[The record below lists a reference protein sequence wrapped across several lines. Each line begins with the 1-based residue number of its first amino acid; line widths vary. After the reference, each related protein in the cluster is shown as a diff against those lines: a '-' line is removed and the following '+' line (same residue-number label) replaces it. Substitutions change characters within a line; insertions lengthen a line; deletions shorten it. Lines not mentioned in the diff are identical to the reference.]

1 MEVGTS
7 VWVRDTEEAWMSGC
21 ISKKTE
27 VKGGVQVTVVKDTS
41 KEEKACL
48 VPGVEQETDEL
59 KYRNTTMEDS
69 TVEDLITLH
78 YLNEPSIL
86 DCLQKRYFMNKIY
99 TYTGPI
105 LIAMNPF
112 QSLAIYDHDRLEEY
126 FNFGLVKSQGLVEH
140 LCVEALPP
148 HIFAVSDNAYRNMMS
163 VLQNDPIG
171 VRKSALPSAGQSI
184 LISGESGA
192 GKTESTK
199 ILLKYLTTVALDASD
214 FATTGTYM
222 DKVMQSNPILEAFG
236 NARTVR
242 NDNSSRFG
250 KFVEIHFNKN
260 GSLIG
265 GKISTYLLEKVRLC
279 FQQAGERNYHIFY
292 QMAAGGSAAEKKR
305 WGIASIDQIDY
316 CNQGKIFKLEHIND
330 AMEFS
335 NTKAAFTTLDFDSSS
350 QAMALDITAGL
361 MHLGQIKF
369 APDEDGE
376 GSELSKDISTQTS
389 LNSAV
394 SLLGLPKEALQR
406 VMIER
411 VTNTGKE
418 TFVKKF
424 KPAQAADAR
433 DALAKTIYSRL
444 FDWLVSTINVQ
455 LKPDA
460 PDDVRAEIGV
470 LDIFG
475 FECFQNNSFEQLCIN
490 YTNETLQQ
498 QFNKFV
504 FELEQEE
511 YRIEAIEWSALDFPN
526 NQDCLDLIETKKTGL
541 FAMIDDECLVPKGSD
556 ANLAKRMYQ
565 DLIKFPRFVATNV
578 QKTNNLFQINHYA
591 GPVVYSTLKFVEKNK
606 DEVPKEASELLN
618 KSSCSLL
625 KLLFVA
631 PLVETTAGRSGPN
644 PSVCFQFK
652 AQLAYLMSRIHL
664 TKPHYV
670 RCIKPNDLSRPQLLQ
685 RNRVVEQLRCGGVLE
700 AVKVSRSGFPYR
712 LSHQEFFERYRA
724 QANPFSAQCSKLPW
738 NLRNQPKPAQLC
750 QMLIPSLWDDAS
762 APKQEGNASTAKSY
776 RFMLKWK
783 GKTTTSGITR
793 DLIQIGKSKI
803 FFRKAPYD
811 LLEGRRARLTFL
823 SAAKIQAACRGFMV
837 RVVQIK
843 VGRRQNRAATKIQAR
858 FRAHYYSKRLNTVR
872 LGVIFFQAT
881 VRGYEIRANL
891 RKILEQDERYMAKR
905 RGSHST
911 KRAKRKQAVVRDEKT
926 FAEKQEKLK
935 AIKEQKDKKAGKLSR
950 LFNTF
955 SDEKMEKYRSR
966 MPKVWS
972 QDRILRL
979 FGINNVRK

>member
-1 MEVGTS
+1 MEVGAS
-7 VWVRDTEEAWMSGC
+7 VWVRDAEEAWVSGH
-21 ISKKTE
+21 ITKKAE
-27 VKGGVQVTVVKDTS
+27 SKGGMQVTVVKDTS
-41 KEEKACL
+41 KEEKAWSM
-48 VPGVEQETDEL
+48 PGEEQETDEL
-59 KYRNTTMEDS
+59 KYRNTVEDS
-69 TVEDLITLH
+69 IVDDLITLH

-112 QSLAIYDHDRLEEY
+112 QSLAIYDQDRLEEY

-148 HIFAVSDNAYRNMMS
+148 HIFAISDNAYRSMMS

-171 VRKSALPSAGQSI
+171 AQKSALPSAGQSI

-250 KFVEIHFNKN
+250 KFVEINFNKN

-292 QMAAGGSAAEKKR
+292 QLAAGGSAAEKKR
-305 WGIASIDQIDY
+305 WGITSIDQMGY
-316 CNQGKIFKLEHIND
+316 CNQGNVFKLEHIND
-330 AMEFS
+330 ATEFS
-335 NTKAAFTTLDFDSSS
+335 NTKSAFTTLDFDSKS
-350 QAMALDITAGL
+350 QEMTFDIIAGL
-361 MHLGQIKF
+361 MHLGQMKF
-369 APDEDGE
+369 IADGDGE
-376 GSELSKDISTQTS
+376 GSEISKDFSTQTS
-389 LNSAV
+389 IVAAV
-394 SLLGLPKEALQR
+394 SLLGLTKDALQR

-411 VTNTGKE
+411 LTNTGKE

-424 KPAQAADAR
+424 KPAQASDAR

-444 FDWLVSTINVQ
+444 FDWLVSMINVQ
-455 LKPDA
+455 LKPDVLE
-460 PDDVRAEIGV
+460 DVRAEIGV

-475 FECFQNNSFEQLCIN
+475 FECFQSNSFEQLCIN

-511 YRIEAIEWSALDFPN
+511 YRLEAIEWSALDFPS
-526 NQDCLDLIETKKTGL
+526 NQDCLDLIETRKTGL

-565 DLIKFPRFVATNV
+565 DLSKFPRFVATNV

-606 DEVPKEASELLN
+606 DEVPKEASELLG

-625 KLLFVA
+625 KLLFAA
-631 PLVETTAGRSGPN
+631 PPAETTAGRATPN

-652 AQLAYLMSRIHL
+652 AQLAYLMGRIHT

-670 RCIKPNDLSRPQLLQ
+670 RCIKPNDLNKPQLLQ

-712 LSHQEFFERYRA
+712 LTHQEFYERYRA
-724 QANPFSAQCSKLPW
+724 QANPFSAQYAKLPW
-738 NLRNQPKPAQLC
+738 NLRHQQKPAQLC
-750 QMLIPSLWDDAS
+750 QMLIPCLWDDSS
-762 APKQEGNASTAKSY
+762 APRQDGQRFTEKVFK
-776 RFMLKWK
+776 FMLKWK

-793 DLIQIGKSKI
+793 DAIQIGKSKV

-823 SAAKIQAACRGFMV
+823 SAAKLQAACRGFMV
-837 RVVQIK
+837 SMSMIC
-843 VGRRQNRAATKIQAR
+843 
-858 FRAHYYSKRLNTVR
+858 
-872 LGVIFFQAT
+872 
-881 VRGYEIRANL
+881 
-891 RKILEQDERYMAKR
+891 
-905 RGSHST
+905 
-911 KRAKRKQAVVRDEKT
+911 
-926 FAEKQEKLK
+926 
-935 AIKEQKDKKAGKLSR
+935 
-950 LFNTF
+950 
-955 SDEKMEKYRSR
+955 
-966 MPKVWS
+966 W
-972 QDRILRL
+972 DR
-979 FGINNVRK
+979 